1 MDTWLEVPMSLLTYS
16 ELSVRLN
23 IKRATLYSL
32 VSRNEIPH
40 IRITQ
45 RVVRFD
51 PEVIDE
57 WVHRS
62 RSSDAAFEEG
72 RS

>member
-1 MDTWLEVPMSLLTYS
+1 MSLLTYS

-40 IRITQ
+40 IRN
-45 RVVRFD
+45 
-51 PEVIDE
+51 
-57 WVHRS
+57 H
-62 RSSDAAFEEG
+62 
-72 RS
+72 

>member
-1 MDTWLEVPMSLLTYS
+1 MSLLTYS

-23 IKRATLYSL
+23 IKRTTLYSL

-40 IRITQ
+40 IRITK
-45 RVVRFD
+45 RIVRFD
-51 PEVIDE
+51 PEVIDQ

-62 RSSDAAFEEG
+62 RLAYTEVEEG

>member
-1 MDTWLEVPMSLLTYS
+1 MSLLTYS

-23 IKRATLYSL
+23 IKRTTLYSL

-40 IRITQ
+40 IRITK
-45 RVVRFD
+45 RIVRFD
-51 PEVIDE
+51 PEVIDQ

-62 RSSDAAFEEG
+62 RLAFAEGEEG